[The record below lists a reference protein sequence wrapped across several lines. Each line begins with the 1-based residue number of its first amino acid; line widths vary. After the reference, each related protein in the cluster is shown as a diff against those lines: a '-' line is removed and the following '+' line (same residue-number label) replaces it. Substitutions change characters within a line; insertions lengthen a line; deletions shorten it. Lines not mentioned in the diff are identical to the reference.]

1 MKVFVYGVSVFL
13 VGLIVGAF
21 LSVIFNNPITDRM
34 IKAAVI
40 EALYSEQVQY
50 HGCKPRLT
58 KGVESDEAIVCVL
71 PDGSVWKR
79 R

>member
-1 MKVFVYGVSVFL
+1 MKTFLYGASGFL
-13 VGLIVGAF
+13 VGMVAGAI
-21 LSVIFNNPITDRM
+21 LSVMFNNPITDRTVR
-34 IKAAVI
+34 AAVI
-40 EALYSEQVQY
+40 EALYLEQVQY
-50 HGCKPRLT
+50 HGCKPQHT